1 MLPESKWK
9 QFGLPNAEIKGIVIH
24 NTNNQNYSAERLEMW
39 LTEECRTSQGAHF
52 IVDDKEVRQIMPLDW
67 SVFNTGMGMDFGNLH
82 CISVEIC
89 SNPSNS
95 KYLQGQ
101 SKAIDLINELME
113 RYSFTKSDIYFHR
126 DFNPNINC
134 PSQILKL
141 YGNKNNFLK
150 LLKGD

>member
-24 NTNNQNYSAERLEMW
+24 NTNNQGASAEDLEEWMEN
-39 LTEECRTSQGAHF
+39 TNESRGTHF
-52 IVDDKEVRQIMPLDW
+52 LVDSEEVRQVMPLDW

-134 PSQILKL
+134 PSQVLKL
-141 YGNKNNFLK
+141 YGNKQNFLK